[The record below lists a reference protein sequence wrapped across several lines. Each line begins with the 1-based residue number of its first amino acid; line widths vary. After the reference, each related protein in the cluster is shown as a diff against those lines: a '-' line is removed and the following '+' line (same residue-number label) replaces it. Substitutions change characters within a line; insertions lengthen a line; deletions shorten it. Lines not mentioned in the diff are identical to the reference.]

1 MENFKVYESI
11 SAVQKALA
19 EAGISKD
26 RTNTQGF
33 TFKYRGID
41 DTYNTLAPILSEN
54 KLCILP
60 RMLSKEVVERESA
73 KGGVL
78 IYTTVSA
85 EYDFVSAVDGSK
97 HTVGPIYGEAM
108 DSGDKSIGKAM
119 SYAYKSMAFMT
130 FSIPTDGENDPD
142 AQTHEVAP
150 VKQPKAVQQA
160 TQHVAAPS
168 GDWQSFMLTFGKH
181 KGKTLGE
188 ADPSYLSW
196 LSGTEIKNPALASA
210 LAGWSAAQNP
220 SQELPT
226 IKVEEREREEWKP
239 PVIDDEAD
247 AMYGADGK
255 HRGGYSIEE

>member
-1 MENFKVYESI
+1 MENFKVYAAI
-11 SAVQKALA
+11 SAVQGALA
-19 EAGISKD
+19 KEGIGKD
-26 RTNTQGF
+26 QTNKMQG
-33 TFKYRGID
+33 FKYRGID
-41 DTYNTLAPILSEN
+41 DVYNSLAPILSEN

-60 RMLSKEVVERESA
+60 RLMSKEVVERQSA
-73 KGGVL
+73 KGGML
-78 IYTTVSA
+78 FYTTVTAEFDLVSA
-85 EYDFVSAVDGSK
+85 EDGSK
-97 HTVGPIYGEAM
+97 HTVSSYGEAM

-119 SYAYKSMAFMT
+119 SYAYKAMAFMT
-130 FSIPTDGENDPD
+130 FSIPTDGDNDPD
-142 AQTHEVAP
+142 EQSHELGATT
-150 VKQPKAVQQA
+150 QPEAVQQA
-160 TQHVAAPS
+160 IQHVAVAH